1 MSWRNLWACGWDS
14 TNEAAPSDQLRV
26 SLVQERSG
34 VDGGFLLVQLIAC
47 HLREGPQNHVLMF
60 ASHHTAAHYI
70 GAAQK
75 LTFNARSY
83 IESGK
88 LQLVDVNAELYAQ
101 CPKLE
106 PTQLLTHLRNRVRDV
121 PATSN
126 TVVIVDD
133 LSFYTIMDPSPEA
146 EDSVIDFAEE
156 LIDKAQPGI
165 SHVVLK
171 VNAAE
176 CYERL
181 CATLDD
187 LATISILLEPLPSG
201 NFREV
206 DGRMTVHERRA
217 EDRSSGLVLRKA
229 RCNLLYKVG
238 DRQVQTFVP
247 GEFGIKNL

>member
-1 MSWRNLWACGWDS
+1 MSHRNMFDCGL
-14 TNEAAPSDQLRV
+14 ALPSDQRRV

-34 VDGGFLLVQLIAC
+34 VDGGFLLVQLIAS
-47 HLREGPQNHVLMF
+47 HLREDPQNAVLMF

-88 LQLVDVNAELYAQ
+88 LQLVDVNAELYAR

-106 PTQLLTHLRNRVRDV
+106 HTQLLTLLRNRVRDI
-121 PATSN
+121 PDQSN

-133 LSFYTIMDPSPEA
+133 LSFYTIMDPSAGA
-146 EDSVIDFAEE
+146 EDSVIDFVEE
-156 LIDKAQPGI
+156 LIDKSQPGI
-165 SHVVLK
+165 GHVVLK

-181 CATLDD
+181 CATLADR
-187 LATISILLEPLPSG
+187 ATISILLEPLPSG
-201 NFREV
+201 SFREV
-206 DGRMTVHERRA
+206 DGRMTVHEWRKA
-217 EDRSSGLVLRKA
+217 EHQSSSDLVLPKV